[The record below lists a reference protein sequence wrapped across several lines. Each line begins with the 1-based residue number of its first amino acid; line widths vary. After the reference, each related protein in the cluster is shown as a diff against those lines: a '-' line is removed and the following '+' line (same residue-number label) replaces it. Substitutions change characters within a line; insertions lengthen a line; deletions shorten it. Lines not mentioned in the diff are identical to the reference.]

1 MAAAATCKV
10 VKVLLLLYVLC
21 LFSNPRRKPEK
32 QSILSY
38 LNWQDLFCLKKF
50 YEMLLDSPTHSI
62 CQIGLQDSALAL
74 SEEGFDASFCS
85 SISRTSKSSY
95 RLARVQNRKKKDSVI
110 ITYVLYSQCVVR
122 NSRIV
127 QNLFF

>member
-1 MAAAATCKV
+1 
-10 VKVLLLLYVLC
+10 
-21 LFSNPRRKPEK
+21 
-32 QSILSY
+32 
-38 LNWQDLFCLKKF
+38 
-50 YEMLLDSPTHSI
+50 MLLDSPTHSI

-74 SEEGFDASFCS
+74 SEEVFDASFCS

-95 RLARVQNRKKKDSVI
+95 RKKKDSVI

>member
-1 MAAAATCKV
+1 
-10 VKVLLLLYVLC
+10 
-21 LFSNPRRKPEK
+21 
-32 QSILSY
+32 
-38 LNWQDLFCLKKF
+38 
-50 YEMLLDSPTHSI
+50 MLLDSPTHSI
-62 CQIGLQDSALAL
+62 CQTGLQDSALAL
-74 SEEGFDASFCS
+74 SEEVFDASFCS

-95 RLARVQNRKKKDSVI
+95 RKKKKDSVI

>member
-1 MAAAATCKV
+1 MAAAAILQSCGGSPSTLRFV
-10 VKVLLLLYVLC
+10 
-21 LFSNPRRKPEK
+21 FAFQPRRKPEK

-74 SEEGFDASFCS
+74 SEEVFDASFCS

-95 RLARVQNRKKKDSVI
+95 RLARVQNRKKKTRSLLSMSC
-110 ITYVLYSQCVVR
+110 TR
-122 NSRIV
+122 NV
-127 QNLFF
+127 

>member
-38 LNWQDLFCLKKF
+38 LNWQDPFCLKKF

-62 CQIGLQDSALAL
+62 CQIGLQDSALVL
-74 SEEGFDASFCS
+74 SEEVFDASFCS
-85 SISRTSKSSY
+85 LISRTPKSSY
-95 RLARVQNRKKKDSVI
+95 RLASVQNRKKKKDSVI
-110 ITYVLYSQCVVR
+110 IT
-122 NSRIV
+122 
-127 QNLFF
+127 

>member
-1 MAAAATCKV
+1 MFAVFKKAKWRLQPSCKV

-74 SEEGFDASFCS
+74 SEEMFDASFCS
-85 SISRTSKSSY
+85 LISRTSKSSY
-95 RLARVQNRKKKDSVI
+95 RLARVQNRKKK
-110 ITYVLYSQCVVR
+110 
-122 NSRIV
+122 N
-127 QNLFF
+127 